1 VRAAPVHD
9 GYFVI
14 ESDYY
19 EVHVSDKRVRW
30 LSIFDLI
37 KSGNSNFF
45 HS

>member
-9 GYFVI
+9 GYVI
-14 ESDYY
+14 VESNDD
-19 EVHVSDKRVRW
+19 EIHVADKRVRR

-37 KSGNSNFF
+37 KSGNSNFI